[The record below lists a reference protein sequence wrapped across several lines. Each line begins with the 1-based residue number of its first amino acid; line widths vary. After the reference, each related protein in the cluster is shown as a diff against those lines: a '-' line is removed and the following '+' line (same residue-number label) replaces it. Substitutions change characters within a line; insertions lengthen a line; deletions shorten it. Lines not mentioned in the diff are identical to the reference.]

1 MTSQAFQDPESIR
14 HFQSIC
20 DVCQQ
25 LINTFHTPAEL
36 KLYTDGYLDAL
47 RKGKTLS
54 QKDLDTLEKLVER
67 WILDPSSFIGPDGD
81 INNLYFQKQRE

>member
-36 KLYTDGYLDAL
+36 KLYTDGYLHAL
-47 RKGKTLS
+47 RKERILGP
-54 QKDLDTLEKLVER
+54 KDQEKLEKLVSA
-67 WILDPSSFIGPDGD
+67 WIMDPSSFIQPDGD
-81 INNLYFQKQRE
+81 INNLFFLKV

>member
-36 KLYTDGYLDAL
+36 KLYTDGYLHAL
-47 RKGKTLS
+47 RKERILGP
-54 QKDLDTLEKLVER
+54 KDQEKLEKLVYV
-67 WILDPSSFIGPDGD
+67 WIMDPSSFIQPDGD
-81 INNLYFQKQRE
+81 INNLYFQKV

>member
-1 MTSQAFQDPESIR
+1 MTSQVFEDPKSIR

-20 DVCQQ
+20 DACQQ
-25 LINTFHTPAEL
+25 LINSFHTPAEL

-47 RKGKTLS
+47 RKERLLNP
-54 QKDLDTLEKLVER
+54 KDQEKLERLLER

-81 INNLYFQKQRE
+81 ISNLFFQKDF

>member
-1 MTSQAFQDPESIR
+1 MTSQVFNDPESIR

-47 RKGKTLS
+47 RKQRTLNH
-54 QKDLDTLEKLVER
+54 KDQEKLEKLVNA
-67 WILDPSSFIGPDGD
+67 WIMDPSSFTRPDED
-81 INNLYFQKQRE
+81 TNNLYFQKYR

>member
-36 KLYTDGYLDAL
+36 KLYTDGYLHAL
-47 RKGKTLS
+47 RKERILNP
-54 QKDLDTLEKLVER
+54 KDQDKLEKLVSA
-67 WILDPSSFIGPDGD
+67 WIMDPSSFIGPDGD
-81 INNLYFQKQRE
+81 INNLYFQKYR

>member
-20 DVCQQ
+20 DICQQ

-47 RKGKTLS
+47 RKQRILNH
-54 QKDLDTLEKLVER
+54 KDQEKLEKLVHA
-67 WILDPSSFIGPDGD
+67 WIMDPSSFVKPDED
-81 INNLYFQKQRE
+81 INNLYFQKYL

>member
-36 KLYTDGYLDAL
+36 KLYTDGYLHAL
-47 RKGKTLS
+47 RKERILVP
-54 QKDLDTLEKLVER
+54 KDQEKLEKLVHV
-67 WILDPSSFIGPDGD
+67 WIMDPSSFIQPDGD
-81 INNLYFQKQRE
+81 VNNLYFQKV

>member
-1 MTSQAFQDPESIR
+1 MTSQVFQDPESIR

-36 KLYTDGYLDAL
+36 KLYTDGYLHAL
-47 RKGKTLS
+47 RKERILNP
-54 QKDLDTLEKLVER
+54 KDQEKLEKLVYS
-67 WILDPSSFIGPDGD
+67 WIMDPSSFIGPDED
-81 INNLYFQKQRE
+81 LNNLYFQRYR

>member
-25 LINTFHTPAEL
+25 LTNSFHTPGEL
-36 KLYTDGYLDAL
+36 KLYTDGYLHAL
-47 RKGKTLS
+47 RKINRLS
-54 QKDLDTLEKLVER
+54 PKDQEKLDTLLNK
-67 WILDPSSFIGPDGD
+67 WILDPSSFIGPNGD
-81 INNLYFQKQRE
+81 INDLYFQKNK